1 MGRAEELWGR
11 AELDLY
17 IIRMIAGFE
26 HQISHRCDLG
36 GLASCADAVTVVSPV
51 HHELGAGWL

>member
-1 MGRAEELWGR
+1 MGRAELN
-11 AELDLY
+11 LC

-36 GLASCADAVTVVSPV
+36 GLAYCAGAVTVVSPV
-51 HHELGAGWL
+51 RHELGAGRL